1 MKYNTDEFHFL
12 CKRFLTNKTNY
23 WKTTGGWNIY
33 WLKKKI
39 LMWKKTM
46 LKNVKS
52 YKNNNMNSA
61 KVNFIYLIKEN
72 FCAVIKDSSNINRI
86 SNCR

>member
-1 MKYNTDEFHFL
+1 MNFKFCVNDSLLIKQIIAKPPKARTDIDWKKEF
-12 CKRFLTNKTNY
+12 
-23 WKTTGGWNIY
+23 
-33 WLKKKI
+33 

-46 LKNVKS
+46 LKKVKS

-72 FCAVIKDSSNINRI
+72 FVQ
-86 SNCR
+86 

>member
-1 MKYNTDEFHFL
+1 
-12 CKRFLTNKTNY
+12 
-23 WKTTGGWNIY
+23 
-33 WLKKKI
+33 
-39 LMWKKTM
+39 MWKKTM
-46 LKNVKS
+46 LKNVIS